1 MSIYIFMLRMSIMV
15 VKPLFVVSTGD
26 GRSTKRAGMR
36 SIFSIAIGLAALT
49 GAAGASAQT
58 ASFTDPQAYCRAIGT
73 IDAPDRRFTGHGV
86 PDWIQAAFLSPQEIA
101 AIKAGRR
108 PDYGIAWRCVQ
119 GEVLACQ
126 NAQSP
131 SCMKPD
137 TDRTP
142 TAAMRD
148 FCRDDKAALP
158 VIPRAVTG
166 TARMLAYDWVCRG
179 AAPAIARET
188 PLDAQ
193 GFVAADWK
201 RVGPK

>member
-1 MSIYIFMLRMSIMV
+1 
-15 VKPLFVVSTGD
+15 
-26 GRSTKRAGMR
+26 MR
-36 SIFSIAIGLAALT
+36 SIFCIVICLAALP
-49 GAAGASAQT
+49 GATGASAQT
-58 ASFTDPQAYCRAIGT
+58 PSFSDPQAYYRAVGT
-73 IDAPDRRFTGHGV
+73 IDAPDQRFTGHGV
-86 PDWIQAAFLSPQEIA
+86 PDWIEAAFLSPQDIA

-108 PDYGIAWRCVQ
+108 PDYGIAWRCVR

-126 NAQSP
+126 NAQTP

-137 TDRTP
+137 TDRMP

-148 FCRDDKAALP
+148 FCRDDKGASP
-158 VIPRAVTG
+158 VIPRVVTG

-179 AAPAIARET
+179 GAPAIEKQA

>member
-1 MSIYIFMLRMSIMV
+1 
-15 VKPLFVVSTGD
+15 
-26 GRSTKRAGMR
+26 MR
-36 SIFSIAIGLAALT
+36 SAFMIVASMFTGLAILAGGT
-49 GAAGASAQT
+49 GVSAQ
-58 ASFTDPQAYCRAIGT
+58 APSFTDPQAYCRAAGT
-73 IDAPDRRFTGHGV
+73 IDGPDRRYTGAV
-86 PDWIQAAFLSPQEIA
+86 PDWIRAAFLSPDQIA
-101 AIKAGRR
+101 AIKAGRQ
-108 PDYGIAWRCVQ
+108 PDYGISWRCVG

-131 SCMKPD
+131 SCLKAN

-148 FCRDDKAALP
+148 FCRDAKGTPP
-158 VIPRAVTG
+158 VIPRVVTG
-166 TARMLAYDWVCRG
+166 TERMLAYDWVCRG
-179 AAPAIARET
+179 KEPAIARET